1 MRLFELALWA
11 HFSYTLLPAISTGQ
25 FHRKSAMKKSA
36 SAVEGGTREELI
48 KTAIQLFHEQG
59 AHWVSFQQI
68 AKKVRISQPA
78 VYKHFEDKDD
88 LMRACILSSAQSGR
102 SIIDDHV
109 SQKKNIRDKLKAY
122 LEGNLL
128 WVEKKPAETAII
140 VSMYYFAI
148 NSAPIHDVMDLIH
161 QQSLNRLLVHLEQGN
176 QDKAWKIKDSLAVA
190 RALHNLLVG
199 EVIKAVHFPKEMSF
213 EKRSRQLWMSASKIL
228 EI

>member
-1 MRLFELALWA
+1 
-11 HFSYTLLPAISTGQ
+11 
-25 FHRKSAMKKSA
+25 MKKSVNKA
-36 SAVEGGTREELI
+36 NPTEGGTRDELI
-48 KTAIQLFHEQG
+48 KVAIQLFHEQG

-102 SIIDDHV
+102 AIIDDHV
-109 SQKKNIRDKLKAY
+109 AQKKSIKDKLRAY

-128 WVEKKPAETAII
+128 WVEKKPAETAIV
-140 VSMYYFAI
+140 VSMYYFSV

-176 QDKAWKIKDSLAVA
+176 QEKVWKIKDGLAIA
-190 RALHNLLVG
+190 RALHDLLMG
-199 EVIKAVHFPKEMSF
+199 EVIKAVHFPKEMNF
-213 EKRSRQLWMSASKIL
+213 EKRSQLLWMAASKLLGI
-228 EI
+228 